1 MSTGASSFT
10 SGSIGDGAAV
20 GGWAITLVLT
30 FLLIGLPTI
39 YLLVVSLAT
48 DDAFDLGV
56 SDVEE
61 RVRVERRAQGY
72 ASGRDVHAGFEQ
84 PPAGRRRVVAAEA
97 TISFRGGRR

>member
-1 MSTGASSFT
+1 MGASSFT

-39 YLLVVSLAT
+39 YLLVMSLAT
-48 DDAFDLGV
+48 DDDAFDAGV
-56 SDVEE
+56 SGIEE
-61 RVRVERRAQGY
+61 HVKVKRRAQGY
-72 ASGRDVHAGFEQ
+72 ASGRDVHAGPEQ
-84 PPAGRRRVVAAEA
+84 PAAGRRPVVAAEA

>member
-61 RVRVERRAQGY
+61 RVRVERRAQWY

>member
-84 PPAGRRRVVAAEA
+84 PAAGRRPVVAAEA

>member
-84 PPAGRRRVVAAEA
+84 PAAGRRRVVAAEA